1 MLEWETTG
9 VSGYP
14 SVGGAGGEM
23 GRSRQAHSVVAC
35 VDPSTLSFAFRL
47 SSSTL
52 TVGVC
57 INSHVSKPI

>member
-1 MLEWETTG
+1 
-9 VSGYP
+9 
-14 SVGGAGGEM
+14 M
-23 GRSRQAHSVVAC
+23 GQSKQADSVVAC
-35 VDPSTLSFAFRL
+35 VDPSTLSFVFRL